1 LSLHATT
8 SKFESAVLEHLDAA
22 HNLARWLTRNE
33 QDAQDVV
40 QESCMKAL
48 RAFDSF
54 RGGDFR
60 PWFLAIVR
68 NASFTLLRRRKDL
81 ASPTAEMSLETGA
94 EIAADCETYDPQAI
108 AIRAANVDL
117 VRRAIAALPDALR
130 ETLILREMEG
140 LGYKEIGKII
150 GVPIGTVMSRL
161 ARGRTRMQ
169 TLLVEMEQAVPAK
182 SGQEGTR

>member
-1 LSLHATT
+1 MHATT

-54 RGGDFR
+54 HGGDFR

-81 ASPTAEMSLETGA
+81 AIPAVERSLETGA
-94 EIAADCETYDPQAI
+94 EVAADCKTYDPQAI
-108 AIRAANVDL
+108 AIRAADMDL

-140 LGYKEIGKII
+140 LGYKEIGKIV

-161 ARGRTRMQ
+161 ARGRTRLQ
-169 TLLVEMEQAVPAK
+169 TLLVEMEQAVPVK
-182 SGQEGTR
+182 SAQEGKR